1 MECDKLLS
9 QKVTSVSNID
19 EINDNTNDVERN
31 DNEYNEYNE
40 YNERNDIKEIEEM
53 KKQEEDEKTINDNV
67 LDFNDPTLLIANIT
81 AHNYL
86 KTIKKHQDKKAID
99 PNEEFYN
106 SIDFSNNKQEITN
119 ILTLLI
125 DNKFEEY
132 SLKNKFRLLCNDI
145 MYYIKT
151 QQLRENQQNIED
163 N

>member
-19 EINDNTNDVERN
+19 ERNENISDVERN
-31 DNEYNEYNE
+31 ENEYNE
-40 YNERNDIKEIEEM
+40 YNERNDIKEIDEM
-53 KKQEEDEKTINDNV
+53 KKQEEDEQTINDNV

-99 PNEEFYN
+99 PIEEFYN

-125 DNKFEEY
+125 DNKFEKY

-151 QQLRENQQNIED
+151 QQLRENHQNIED
-163 N
+163 NL